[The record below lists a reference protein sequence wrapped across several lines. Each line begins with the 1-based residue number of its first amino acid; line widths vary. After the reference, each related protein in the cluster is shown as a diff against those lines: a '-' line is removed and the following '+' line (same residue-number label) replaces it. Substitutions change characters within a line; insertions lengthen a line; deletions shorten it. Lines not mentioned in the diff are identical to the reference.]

1 MKSSARSGYSYHAR
15 QRQEFEKRLLIEPR
29 YIQDESGQVYDQAAV
44 YASQSRLASAR
55 YPSRDRL
62 SRIDSH
68 RSNLTDTNRYRRSFF
83 AK

>member
-29 YIQDESGQVYDQAAV
+29 YIQDENGQVYDQAAI

-62 SRIDSH
+62 CRIDSH
-68 RSNLTDTNRYRRSFF
+68 RSNLTDR
-83 AK
+83 